1 MSYRANANGNG
12 TAGPGRNDERKL
24 FVGGLHRNTGEKEI
38 SEYFSQFGEVESISI
53 KNDPYTGQSRGFAF
67 VTFTTQKAIDDLLA
81 AGDHYIANKKID
93 PKRVTKRVNPLKCKI
108 FVGGLTTEITEQD
121 VRDYFSQYGTIT
133 EFQQPFDK
141 TKNMKK
147 GFCFI
152 SFDDQNVADQ
162 ILANPK
168 QVICGK
174 EIDVKRVKF
183 NPETMGSVSGAVR
196 GAGARVAGA
205 SAAYAAAPGGR
216 VVAYPSTYAGY
227 ATPDYGYTAGSY
239 DAYAT
244 AYPGYDYSAMGY
256 AAYPAA
262 ATSYGGG
269 KYRDAAYTRHAPY

>member
-1 MSYRANANGNG
+1 MAYRSNG

-38 SEYFSQFGEVESISI
+38 NDYFSQFGEVESISI

-67 VTFTTQKAIDDLLA
+67 VTFAAQKSIDDLLA
-81 AGDHYIANKKID
+81 AGDHYIGNKKID

-108 FVGGLTTEITEQD
+108 FVGGLTTEISEQD

-133 EFQQPFDK
+133 EYQQPFDK
-141 TKNMKK
+141 VKNIKK

-152 SFDDQNVADQ
+152 SFDDEHAADE
-162 ILANPK
+162 ILKNPK
-168 QVICGK
+168 QAICGK
-174 EIDVKRVKF
+174 EVDVKRVKF

-196 GAGARVAGA
+196 GAGARVSAGA
-205 SAAYAAAPGGR
+205 TAYAAGRPG
-216 VVAYPSTYAGY
+216 VVAYPSSAYAGY
-227 ATPDYGYTAGSY
+227 AATDYGYTAGSY

-269 KYRDAAYTRHAPY
+269 KYRAEAATYPRHAPY

>member
-1 MSYRANANGNG
+1 MAYRQNGG

-38 SEYFSQFGEVESISI
+38 NEYFSQYGEVESIAI
-53 KNDPYTGQSRGFAF
+53 KNDPHTGQSRGFAF
-67 VTFTTQKAIDDLLA
+67 VTFATQKSVDDLLA
-81 AGDHYIANKKID
+81 AGDHYIGNKKID

-108 FVGGLTTEITEQD
+108 FVGGLTTEISEQE
-121 VRDYFSQYGTIT
+121 VKDYFSQYGTIT

-141 TKNMKK
+141 SKNMKK

-152 SFDDQNVADQ
+152 TFDDQTVADQ

-168 QVICGK
+168 QMICGK
-174 EIDVKRVKF
+174 EVDVKRVKF
-183 NPETMGSVSGAVR
+183 NPETMGSVPGAVR

-205 SAAYAAAPGGR
+205 GAAYSAAPRG
-216 VVAYPSTYAGY
+216 VVAYPSTYPTYGA
-227 ATPDYGYTAGSY
+227 ADYGYSAGSY

-262 ATSYGGG
+262 TTAYGGG
-269 KYRDAAYTRHAPY
+269 KYRDAASAYTRHTPY